1 MSADRHR
8 SVAKSSPE
16 TARVLS
22 LVCPTCQSVV
32 TSIPPDHLCPVCE
45 SSLKVVSKNLQ
56 TQDEIISPSH
66 RSQKM
71 VEGVTSGQASSAGSL
86 GLRSSPFYGAGTIVG
101 DPIRLQ
107 NEPRDVDP
115 LQAVVSILLLI
126 EFTILIAAISLPVL
140 IFVIA
145 LVAVAVSL
153 GSRDW
158 IVVGCLSNLVR
169 GPLTA
174 LGNIMRGLLGG
185 IWPHLSASNY
195 REVREY
201 HLDLIEGGAST
212 FVVKGNT
219 TPRTL
224 RPGDKVRVWITRRH
238 GRPYLRRGFVE
249 QNGAYVPLRISEP
262 PLGVYWLVGFLVFN
276 AILVS
281 IYLTLIGV

>member
-1 MSADRHR
+1 MPSNQLCPICDGPLGTSYGHALYRHPY
-8 SVAKSSPE
+8 SDGKHIENVEVPSNK
-16 TARVLS
+16 VLS
-22 LVCPTCQSVV
+22 
-32 TSIPPDHLCPVCE
+32 TSP
-45 SSLKVVSKNLQ
+45 
-56 TQDEIISPSH
+56 
-66 RSQKM
+66 RQKAYL
-71 VEGVTSGQASSAGSL
+71 SGSN
-86 GLRSSPFYGAGTIVG
+86 YGAGTIVG

-140 IFVIA
+140 IFIIA